1 LHFTNYQVMEK
12 NKKKVKQK
20 EEEQD
25 LMESLEEISDL
36 KKNENKALKKIYD
49 ALIKDTENNKKEDL
63 S

>member
-1 LHFTNYQVMEK
+1 MEK